1 MYSSQLTFI
10 GTSLNATDSQA
21 WIVNAPNLVC
31 GAIGP
36 VLSSASD
43 VFQARKHILLVGC
56 ALGVIGC
63 AIVPGSDTIYRMI
76 AGQTIKGF
84 GYATTP
90 LLYAIPSEILPKR
103 WRPSKQTSFRPI
115 FSSR

>member
-1 MYSSQLTFI
+1 M
-10 GTSLNATDSQA
+10 
-21 WIVNAPNLVC
+21 
-31 GAIGP
+31 
-36 VLSSASD
+36 
-43 VFQARKHILLVGC
+43 LVGC

-103 WRPSKQTSFRPI
+103 WRPSMQGPFPPNSLI
-115 FSSR
+115 LELNDYL